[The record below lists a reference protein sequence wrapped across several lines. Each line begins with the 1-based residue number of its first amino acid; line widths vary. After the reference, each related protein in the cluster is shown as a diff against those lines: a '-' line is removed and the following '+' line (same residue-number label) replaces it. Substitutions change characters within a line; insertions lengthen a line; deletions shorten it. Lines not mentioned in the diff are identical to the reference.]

1 MIINYVEHTVTKN
14 GVVVSYEKPNFKS
27 KNDAI
32 EYYNTLWWTYKGGI
46 INETHLAFT
55 ANDGDAVVNVRVGST
70 EL

>member
-1 MIINYVEHTVTKN
+1 MTLHYVEHTATKS
-14 GVVVSYEKPNFKS
+14 GVVVSYEKPNFNS

-32 EYYNTLWWTYKGGI
+32 EYYNTLWLSYKGGI

-55 ANDGDAVVNVRVGST
+55 ANDGDAVVSVRVGST